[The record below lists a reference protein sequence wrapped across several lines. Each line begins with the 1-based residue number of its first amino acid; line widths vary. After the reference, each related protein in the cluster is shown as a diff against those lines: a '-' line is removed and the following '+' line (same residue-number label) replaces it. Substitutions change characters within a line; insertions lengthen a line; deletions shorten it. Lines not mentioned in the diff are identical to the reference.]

1 MGLSSSYG
9 GEDYRRVSIEKSAGM
24 SHGMGH
30 ISRSEGSTVCDPFP
44 VFDGSSTVGC
54 DGAVVFEGSA
64 LERKYCLMSLVSRGD
79 GSSTP
84 E

>member
-1 MGLSSSYG
+1 MGLSSPYG

-64 LERKYCLMSLVSRGD
+64 LGRKYCLMSLNSRGD

>member
-1 MGLSSSYG
+1 MGLSSPYG

-54 DGAVVFEGSA
+54 DGAVVLEGSTVG
-64 LERKYCLMSLVSRGD
+64 RKYSLMSLNFRGD